1 MKRSLILLIFF
12 TSIIGQSSATVEDAS
27 LELSDVSGSAWTKPS
42 TPSLP
47 TYLPSPCQGD
57 SGPLFVTIGLTGPES
72 EADKSYT
79 MPGKS
84 LDFIVTVKNDGMTE
98 AQTEVCIKPG
108 SCALEWFSWTSTT
121 MTIPAGVS
129 RSKNLQ
135 VQPDIDAV
143 AGEYRFAVEASAEC
157 RSPGAREAKFKVQ
170 AFDYASETMV
180 SGTGEFQ
187 INKDVRSMKTGIKST
202 KEVAFSGSVDAL
214 MKNEYLVDQA
224 KGKNANFQEQD
235 AVDNYNAV
243 APGDALLGTEN
254 FRSSVVFGGVGA
266 KVKESY
272 DVQQMEF
279 KSQDFTLHQTG
290 SLKKTA
296 EFKTADNFTGSYL
309 IDAKQ
314 SIPGQRNLKEYE
326 FYNGSFEINR
336 RILFRDATTTKKACV
351 EADCMETKV
360 PITNI
365 KNHYSPTFVSP
376 CLSGSCNRFV
386 NRLNYFPQ

>member
-1 MKRSLILLIFF
+1 MKRFLTLLVFFILI
-12 TSIIGQSSATVEDAS
+12 TGQTSATVEDTS
-27 LELSDVSGSAWTKPS
+27 LESSDVSGSTWINPP
-42 TPSLP
+42 TPSPP

-79 MPGKS
+79 MPGKP

-98 AQTEVCIKPG
+98 VQAEVNIKPK

-129 RSKNLQ
+129 RSQNLQ
-135 VQPDIDAV
+135 VQPDVNAV
-143 AGEYRFAVEASAEC
+143 AGEYHFEVETSAKC
-157 RSPGAREAKFKVQ
+157 RIPGAKDVKFKVQ

-180 SGTGEFQ
+180 SGSGQFQ
-187 INKDVRSMKTGIKST
+187 ISKNVRSMNSGIKST
-202 KEVAFSGSVDAL
+202 KDVAFSGSVDAL

-243 APGDALLGTEN
+243 VPGDALLGTEN

-266 KVKESY
+266 KVRESY
-272 DVQQMEF
+272 DLQQMEF

-290 SLKKTA
+290 SLRKTA

-314 SIPGQRNLKEYE
+314 SIPGQRNMKEFEY
-326 FYNGSFEINR
+326 YNGSFEINR
-336 RILFRDATTTKKACV
+336 RILFKDVTPAKKACS
-351 EADCMETKV
+351 EADCMETMIPK
-360 PITNI
+360 TNS
-365 KNHYSPTFVSP
+365 NSPYGPTFVSP
-376 CLSGSCNRFV
+376 CLSNSCNNFV
-386 NRLNYFPQ
+386 NRLNNFQY

>member
-1 MKRSLILLIFF
+1 MKIFLILLIFF
-12 TSIIGQSSATVEDAS
+12 ILVTGQASGTVEDAS
-27 LELSDVSGSAWTKPS
+27 LESGDVSGSTWTNPS

-57 SGPLFVTIGLTGPES
+57 SGTLSVTIGLTGPES

-84 LDFIVTVKNDGMTE
+84 LDFIITVENDGT
-98 AQTEVCIKPG
+98 TEVHADVYVKPKD
-108 SCALEWFSWTSTT
+108 CNLEWFSWISTT

-129 RSKNLQ
+129 RSQNLQ
-135 VQPDIDAV
+135 VQPDINAI
-143 AGEYRFAVEASAEC
+143 AGEYNFAVEASANC
-157 RSPGAREAKFKVQ
+157 RIPGLKNAKFKVQ
-170 AFDYASETMV
+170 ALDYASETMV
-180 SGTGEFQ
+180 SGSGQFQ
-187 INKDVRSMKTGIKST
+187 INKDVRSMNSGIKSS
-202 KEVAFSGSVDAL
+202 KDVVFSGSVDAL
-214 MKNEYLVDQA
+214 MKNEYLVDHA

-243 APGDALLGTEN
+243 DPGDALIGTEN
-254 FRSSVVFGGVGA
+254 FKSSVVFGGVGA
-266 KVKESY
+266 KVLESY

-296 EFKTADNFTGSYL
+296 EFKTADNFTGTYL
-309 IDAKQ
+309 IDARQ

-336 RILFRDATTTKKACV
+336 RILFRDATKTKPACF
-351 EADCMETKV
+351 EADCMETKI
-360 PITNI
+360 PITSI
-365 KNHYSPTFVSP
+365 KSHYGPAFVSP
-376 CLSGSCNRFV
+376 CLSSSCNSFV
-386 NRLNYFPQ
+386 DRLNNFPK